1 MTYQTIKVNTI
12 HDGQVTEILLGPP
25 PANILTSQMMSELS
39 AEFERHRGADTAA
52 VKAIVIAGEGKHF
65 SFGASVEEHTAER
78 VKEMLPGFHT
88 LIGKV
93 LDSPV
98 PTIAKVRGRCLG
110 GGFELAIAC
119 SLVFADHEALMAVPE
134 IKLGVFPP
142 VAGVLLPFMIGQS
155 AASEIVLTG
164 EEFSAADMN
173 WFGVVG
179 RVAEDDLDGAVE
191 EFIEKNL
198 IAKSASSLRIANRVA
213 MRGIAEHYRA
223 HIGAAEKMYLDE
235 LMSTHDANEGIN
247 SFLEK
252 RKAEWK
258 NE

>member
-1 MTYQTIKVNTI
+1 MAYETITVSEK
-12 HDGQVTEILLGPP
+12 HDGQVTEITLGPP
-25 PANILTSQMMSELS
+25 PANILTAQMMSEIS
-39 AEFERHRGADTAA
+39 AEIDRHRGADTAA

-65 SFGASVEEHTAER
+65 CFGASVEEHTAEA
-78 VKEMLPGFHT
+78 VKDMLPGFHKF
-88 LIGKV
+88 IGEV
-93 LDSPV
+93 LGSSV

-119 SLVFADHEALMAVPE
+119 SMVFAHVDALLAVPE

-179 RVAEDDLDGAVE
+179 RVAEEDLDSAVD

-198 IAKSASSLRIANRVA
+198 LPKSASSLRIANRVA
-213 MRGIAEHYRA
+213 MRGIVEHYRA
-223 HIGAAEKMYLDE
+223 HIGAVESMYLDE
-235 LMSTHDANEGIN
+235 LMSTHDANEGIQ